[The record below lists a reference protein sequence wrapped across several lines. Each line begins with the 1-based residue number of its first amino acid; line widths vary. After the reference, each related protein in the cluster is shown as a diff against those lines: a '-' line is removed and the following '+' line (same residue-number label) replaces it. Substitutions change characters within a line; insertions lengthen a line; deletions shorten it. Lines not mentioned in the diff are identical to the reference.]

1 MRRKALPL
9 ALLALFSLSLFSCDE
24 GTPVAP
30 EGTILR
36 ISANPTRIAKTGTSN
51 VTLQALR
58 SNGNPVNPGTEIRL
72 STNIGQIE
80 PVVYTD
86 TDGVAHATLKG
97 DGRVGVATISA
108 YSGGVEPVETE
119 IEVGSRA
126 GAISVSADPT
136 SLGLEGGVVELIALV
151 RDDEGQPLPGASV
164 NFRTEAGSLR
174 SGGAFLTTD
183 ADGEVRD
190 RLTISA
196 EDAQSEPDRIITVT
210 AESGGASG
218 VVSDTV
224 EITIQT
230 PPQASFTFTISNNIV
245 SFTDT
250 SSGNPTQWRWNFGD
264 GASSTEKNPVHM
276 YTVAGS
282 YVVRLTATN
291 AFGSGEAS
299 ATVGITTIP

>member
-9 ALLALFSLSLFSCDE
+9 ALLALFSAALVSCDE
-24 GTPVAP
+24 GTPVSP
-30 EGTILR
+30 PGTILH

-51 VTLQALR
+51 ITLQALR
-58 SNGNPVNPGTEIRL
+58 STGNPVNPGTEIRL

-86 TDGVAHATLKG
+86 DDGVAHATLRG
-97 DGRVGVATISA
+97 DGRVGVATIAA
-108 YSGGVEPVETE
+108 YSGGNEPVEAE
-119 IEVGSRA
+119 VEVGSRA
-126 GAISVSADPT
+126 GAISINADPT

-183 ADGEVRD
+183 AEGEVRD
-190 RLTISA
+190 RLTVSA

-210 AESGGASG
+210 AESGGAGG

-224 EITIQT
+224 QITIQT
-230 PPQASFTFTISNNIV
+230 PPQASFTFSIANNIV
-245 SFTDT
+245 TFTDT
-250 SSGNPTQWRWNFGD
+250 SSGNPTEWRWTFGD
-264 GASSTEKNPVHM
+264 GGTSTEKNPVHM
-276 YTVAGS
+276 YTEAGS
-282 YVVRLTATN
+282 YVVRLVARN
-291 AFGSGEAS
+291 AFGEGEAS